1 MNKCDA
7 LPKEDRL
14 QEDTTFRREIQK
26 LEKASI
32 EFDHVGNPRKPYGYG
47 RFYLLVIPC
56 NVLYAI
62 FLHTLSIFLRFS
74 P

>member
-1 MNKCDA
+1 MNHY
-7 LPKEDRL
+7 PKRIAYKNIATFTREN
-14 QEDTTFRREIQK
+14 QE

-32 EFDHVGNPRKPYGYG
+32 EFAHVNNPRKHYGYG
-47 RFYLLVIPC
+47 RFYFLVILY

-62 FLHTLSIFLRFS
+62 FLHTLHIFLRFS